1 MQTLAGGHELLGS
14 WLNSEQR
21 KRVPRPAGVG
31 MEVGQ
36 NRRAVTQG
44 EGLGRR
50 DVGWWGWE
58 SQNWE
63 PLGVGDKTG
72 GFRCHAVTPERRDYH
87 HHAGGEIEI
96 VADLFCVER
105 WSSLGRWRQP
115 PAWLPTRE
123 QGTARPRDARLG
135 T

>member
-1 MQTLAGGHELLGS
+1 MLGS

-31 MEVGQ
+31 MEVGKS
-36 NRRAVTQG
+36 RRAVTQG

-63 PLGVGDKTG
+63 PLGVET
-72 GFRCHAVTPERRDYH
+72 RQ
-87 HHAGGEIEI
+87 
-96 VADLFCVER
+96 VA
-105 WSSLGRWRQP
+105 SGATQ
-115 PAWLPTRE
+115 
-123 QGTARPRDARLG
+123 
-135 T
+135 